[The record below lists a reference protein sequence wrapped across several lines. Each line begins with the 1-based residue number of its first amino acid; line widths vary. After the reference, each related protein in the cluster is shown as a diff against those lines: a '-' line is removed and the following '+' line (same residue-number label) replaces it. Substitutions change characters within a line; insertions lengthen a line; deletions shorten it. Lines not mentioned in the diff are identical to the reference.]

1 MSAGCPGTAAATKR
15 IRAPAGVWRVNRR
28 ETWEEVA
35 VPELRIV
42 SDELW
47 EAVRRRQAALR
58 FAVTRDQDGH
68 ATNRAHRRAF
78 LLSGVLTRGCCGGLY
93 TIMAKDRCELAGIER
108 RLEGVLKAFE
118 DGVSGEALRTRLD
131 HLESERTRLR
141 DQIESAARVS
151 PSGATASKRCDDLLH
166 EKW

>member
-93 TIMAKDRCELAGIER
+93 TIMAKDRCELTGIER
-108 RLEGVLKAFE
+108 RLEGCVE
-118 DGVSGEALRTRLD
+118 SLRGRRLTSNRKGQGCEVRSNQPLGS
-131 HLESERTRLR
+131 H
-141 DQIESAARVS
+141 Q
-151 PSGATASKRCDDLLH
+151 RCNRI
-166 EKW
+166 